1 MSSSS
6 EVFKSYMLA
15 NCWCLTLH
23 KNPKNIFSLFSL
35 ILSKFFFYNYEV
47 GFLQSSSLVCKS
59 FQFMCAACIT
69 PIFLS
74 YYGILSIFFFLRTM
88 HNKGTHL
95 RKNMN
100 AEKLLLVNFS
110 ISESKSNQAMKLGQ
124 LTGYKKRNIFLQ
136 KLWRKWG

>member
-1 MSSSS
+1 MKKD
-6 EVFKSYMLA
+6 KSNLTTKILKKCSVRKKEHGSIVKLIVILRSVQILHA
-15 NCWCLTLH
+15 RKLLCLTLH

-100 AEKLLLVNFS
+100 AEKLLLVNF
-110 ISESKSNQAMKLGQ
+110 I
-124 LTGYKKRNIFLQ
+124 TI
-136 KLWRKWG
+136 